1 MRICMQWS
9 SFVLKK
15 IDRIT
20 LQALLAF
27 QGVLFVERVVDNF
40 IWCGMPTCSLP
51 LSTAKSDTRSN
62 KYYFFLHMSIIKD
75 LRTLQRTKPLEN
87 IVPAQSCTWQES
99 SRHASSCTGLGSRAC
114 RCKRSRYVNC
124 AYRHTQPGTLDHTVS
139 IGTQI
144 R

>member
-1 MRICMQWS
+1 MRICLQWS
-9 SFVLKK
+9 LSVLKK
-15 IDRIT
+15 ITRIT

-27 QGVLFVERVVDNF
+27 QGVLFVERVVDSFFGVECRPVACRLALQRVTQGQINT
-40 IWCGMPTCSLP
+40 I
-51 LSTAKSDTRSN
+51 
-62 KYYFFLHMSIIKD
+62 FFLHMSIIKD

-87 IVPAQSCTWQES
+87 IVPAQSCTWHES